1 MHKSYKRIP
10 SPDMGRDVH
19 LWQFGHFG
27 PPVIVFPT
35 AAGFA
40 HEWQSQ
46 GMIETLA
53 PLINAGKM
61 KLYCPES
68 NVAEALTRKEDD
80 PALRIERFLAYE
92 RFILNTLVPYIRED
106 CHSPSIRIATAGAS
120 LGALYSANMA
130 LKHPDTFWWSLCLSG
145 RYEIRPFLNGHD
157 TLPVYL
163 NNPLA
168 YAYNLDGAA
177 LERIRQRTRITL
189 VCGQGK
195 WEEGCIEET
204 QELGAVLA
212 HKGIAVHTDIWGRDV
227 RHDWDWWKRQAQ
239 FHMHQRLG

>member
-1 MHKSYKRIP
+1 MHEKYTRIA
-10 SPDMGRDVH
+10 SPELGRDVH

-46 GMIETLA
+46 GMVEALA
-53 PLINAGKM
+53 PLLRAGRL

-68 NVAEALTRKEDD
+68 NVAEALTRKDNSPEW
-80 PALRIERFLAYE
+80 RIGRYQAYE
-92 RFILNTLVPYIRED
+92 RFVLDTLVPYIRAD
-106 CHSPSIRIATAGAS
+106 CHSPNLRIATAGAS

-145 RYEIRPFLNGHD
+145 RYELRPFLDGHD
-157 TLPVYL
+157 SLDVYL

-168 YAYNLDGAA
+168 YAYNLTGAA
-177 LERIRQRTRITL
+177 LERVRQRARITL

-204 QELGAVLA
+204 QELGAILA
-212 HKGIAVHTDIWGRDV
+212 KKGISVHTDIWGNDV
-227 RHDWDWWKRQAQ
+227 SHDWVWWKRQAQ
-239 FHMHQRLG
+239 YHFHRRLG